1 MCMPGDPSESSGH
14 RGNAYIDSG
23 VFRNPLPRDRWF
35 FGVFSMSN
43 KELKETG
50 TTTTALVCKDGV
62 VMATEHRATA
72 GTLIAHKK
80 TQKLFMID
88 DNLGLTV
95 AGLVG
100 DAQLLARYITAEAE
114 LYRLKRN
121 QPMSVKAA
129 STLMANIL
137 SGRSYFPYWVQLIIA
152 GVDDTGGHVYSL
164 DAAGGNIEDEYV
176 STGSGSPYV
185 YGVLE
190 DNFKSGMTT
199 SQGADLVIR
208 AITAAMARDAAS
220 GDGIEVAIIDKKGF
234 HLLTDKEVG
243 ERSKKMGLK

>member
-1 MCMPGDPSESSGH
+1 
-14 RGNAYIDSG
+14 
-23 VFRNPLPRDRWF
+23 
-35 FGVFSMSN
+35 MS

-50 TTTTALVCKDGV
+50 TTTTGMVCRNGV

-80 TQKLFMID
+80 TQKLFRVD
-88 DNLGLTV
+88 ANLGLTV

-121 QPMSVKAA
+121 QTMSVKAA

-137 SGRSYFPYWVQLIIA
+137 SGRTYFPYWVQLVIG
-152 GVDDTGGHVYSL
+152 GVDDSGGHVYSL
-164 DAAGGNIEDEYV
+164 DAAGGSIEDEYV
-176 STGSGSPYV
+176 ATGSGSPYV

-190 DNFKSGMTT
+190 DHFKSGMST
-199 SQGADLVIR
+199 SEGADLVIR
-208 AITAAMARDAAS
+208 AITAAMARDSAS
-220 GDGIEVAIIDKKGF
+220 GNGIEVAIIDKKGF
-234 HLLTDKEVG
+234 NLLSEEEVAQ
-243 ERSKKMGLK
+243 RAKKMGLK

>member
-1 MCMPGDPSESSGH
+1 
-14 RGNAYIDSG
+14 
-23 VFRNPLPRDRWF
+23 
-35 FGVFSMSN
+35 MS

-50 TTTTALVCKDGV
+50 TTTTALVCKNGV

-72 GTLIAHKK
+72 GTLIAHKN
-80 TQKLFMID
+80 TQKLFKID

-100 DAQLLARYITAEAE
+100 DAQTLARYITAEAE

-137 SGRSYFPYWVQLIIA
+137 SGRAYFPYWVQLIIA
-152 GVDDTGGHVYSL
+152 GVDPSGGHVYSL
-164 DAAGGNIEDEYV
+164 DAAGGSIEDEYV
-176 STGSGSPYV
+176 STGSGSPFV

-190 DNFKSGMTT
+190 DNFESGLTT
-199 SQGADLVIR
+199 SEAADLVLR
-208 AITAAMARDAAS
+208 AITAAMARDSAS
-220 GDGIEVAIIDKKGF
+220 GNGIEIAIINNKGF
-234 HLLTDKEVG
+234 NLLTEKEIN
-243 ERSKKMGLK
+243 ERTKKMGLK